1 MEYLLDTHSFL
12 WAVFEPKQLSQS
24 ARAFITQPENRVVV
38 SSITFWEISL
48 KSALG
53 KLKLVN
59 CLPDELPEMASQMGL
74 ELLHL
79 EAEVAASFYRLPR
92 QPHKDPFDRMIVWLA
107 IQKQFILVSKD
118 KALSTYSGYGLQT
131 AW

>member
-12 WAVFEPKQLSQS
+12 WAVFEPKKLSEP

-53 KLKLVN
+53 KLELVN
-59 CLPDELPEMASQMGL
+59 CLPDELPEIASQMGL
-74 ELLHL
+74 ELMPL
-79 EAEVAASFYRLPR
+79 EADVAASFYRLPR
-92 QPHKDPFDRMIVWLA
+92 QPHKDPFDRMIIWLA
-107 IQKQFILVSKD
+107 IQKQFILISQD
-118 KALSTYSGYGLQT
+118 KAFSTYAGYGLQT

>member
-12 WAVFEPKQLSQS
+12 WAVFAPEKLSES
-24 ARAFITQPENRVVV
+24 ARILITEPENRVVV

-53 KLKLVN
+53 KLQLVN
-59 CLPDELPEMASQMGL
+59 CLPDGLPGVASQMGL
-74 ELLHL
+74 ELILL
-79 EAEVAASFYRLPR
+79 EADVAASFYRLPR
-92 QPHKDPFDRMIVWLA
+92 QPHKDPFDRMIIWLA
-107 IQKQFILVSKD
+107 IQKQFVLISKD
-118 KALSTYSGYGLQT
+118 KAFDTYAEYGLQT

>member
-12 WAVFEPKQLSQS
+12 WAVFEPKKLSQS
-24 ARAFITQPENRVVV
+24 ARTFITQPENRIVV

-53 KLKLVN
+53 KLELVN
-59 CLPDELPEMASQMGL
+59 CLPDALPEIASRIGL
-74 ELLHL
+74 ELIDL
-79 EAEVAASFYRLPR
+79 EADIAASFYRLPR

-107 IQKQFILVSKD
+107 IQKKLILISKD
-118 KALSTYSGYGLQT
+118 KTFSAYAGYGLQT

>member
-12 WAVFEPKQLSQS
+12 WAVFEPKKLSES
-24 ARAFITQPENRVVV
+24 ARTFIAQRENHVVV

-53 KLKLVN
+53 KLKLVD
-59 CLPDELPEMASQMGL
+59 CLPDELPEVASQMGL
-74 ELLHL
+74 ELIQL

-92 QPHKDPFDRMIVWLA
+92 QLHKDPFDRMIIWLA
-107 IQKQFILVSKD
+107 IQKQFILISKD
-118 KALSTYSGYGLQT
+118 KAFRTYAGYGLQT

>member
-12 WAVFEPKQLSQS
+12 WAVFEPKKLSKS
-24 ARAFITQPENRVVV
+24 ARTFITQPENRVVV
-38 SSITFWEISL
+38 SSITFWEIAL

-59 CLPDELPEMASQMGL
+59 CLPDELPATAIQMGL
-74 ELLHL
+74 ELIPL
-79 EAEVAASFYRLPR
+79 EADVAANFYRLPK
-92 QPHKDPFDRMIVWLA
+92 QPHKDPFDRMIIWLA
-107 IQKQFILVSKD
+107 IQKRLILISKD
-118 KALSTYSGYGLQT
+118 NQFSAYSKYGLQS

>member
-12 WAVFEPKQLSQS
+12 WAVFEPKKLSKS
-24 ARAFITQPENRVVV
+24 ARAFITQPDNRIIV

-53 KLKLVN
+53 KLELVN
-59 CLPDELPEMASQMGL
+59 CLPDELPTTARRMGF
-74 ELLHL
+74 ELIPM
-79 EAEVAASFYRLPR
+79 EADVATSFYKLPR
-92 QPHKDPFDRMIVWLA
+92 QSHKDPFDRMIIWLA

-118 KALSTYSGYGLQT
+118 KAFRAYSGYGLQT

>member
-12 WAVFEPKQLSQS
+12 WATFEPRKLSKS
-24 ARAFITQPENRVVV
+24 ARALIAQPENRVVV

-53 KLKLVN
+53 KLKMVN
-59 CLPDELPEMASQMGL
+59 CLPDELPGVASQMGL
-74 ELLHL
+74 ELFHL
-79 EAEVAASFYRLPR
+79 EADVAASFYRLPR
-92 QPHKDPFDRMIVWLA
+92 QFHKDPFDRMIIWLA
-107 IQKQFILVSKD
+107 IQKQFTLISRD
-118 KALSTYSGYGLQT
+118 KAFGVYSEHGLKT